1 MDFSDSKVNNAMV
14 NEEEPIGVINTT
26 DRARL
31 DAATNRIVGNA
42 KVPPL
47 VYGAEPVNPVLL
59 DQSDSLQASFVATQD
74 LVNVV
79 AQQTT
84 TTQNALIRQNKLENY
99 KTTLTTLKSQVSVLR
114 QQASTSLP
122 ISTSLIAQLD
132 LLLKQ
137 IDNLIAR
144 INSSVQFIEQAKT
157 QLQRR

>member
-1 MDFSDSKVNNAMV
+1 
-14 NEEEPIGVINTT
+14 
-26 DRARL
+26 
-31 DAATNRIVGNA
+31 VGNP

-47 VYGAEPVNPVLL
+47 VYGAEPVNPALL
-59 DQSDSLQASFVATQD
+59 DQFNLLQASFVATQD
-74 LVNVV
+74 LANAV

-84 TTQNALIRQNKLENY
+84 TAQNALIQQNKLESY
-99 KTTLTTLKSQVSVLR
+99 KTTLTTLRSQVSVLR

-122 ISTSLIAQLD
+122 IPTSLIAQLD

-144 INSSVQFIEQAKT
+144 INSSVQLVEQAKT